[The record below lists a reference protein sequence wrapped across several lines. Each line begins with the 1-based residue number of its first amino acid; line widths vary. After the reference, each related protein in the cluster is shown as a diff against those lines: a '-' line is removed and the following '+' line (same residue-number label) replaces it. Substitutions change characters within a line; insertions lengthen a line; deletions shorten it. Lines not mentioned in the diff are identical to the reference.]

1 MTPLKQVSET
11 CELRRKS
18 KTCAIFDLDGT
29 IIRVSSEQVFLSYL
43 LSHGEIPIPNL
54 LAWTSNFLK
63 VKSLPVAK
71 SNKIYLR
78 GLTQE
83 RLHEIARHC
92 FVDTLRPSIAP
103 HISDLIHAHR
113 ADGRTVIL
121 MSGSLSFLVQPF
133 HEHFQTDLMVAHE
146 LEVVDGKLTGERVGL
161 HPFAENKAKL
171 TQYLATEHG
180 FDLSRSYAYGNHHT
194 DAYKLELF
202 GHPVA
207 VNPDRKLRHIAT
219 EKGWEIEP

>member
-1 MTPLKQVSET
+1 MTT
-11 CELRRKS
+11 S

-54 LAWTSNFLK
+54 LAWVSNFLK

-78 GLTQE
+78 GLVQE
-83 RLHEIARHC
+83 RLHEIARRC

-103 HISDLIHAHR
+103 HISELIEAHR

-121 MSGSLSFLVQPF
+121 MSGSLSFLVEPF

-146 LEVVDGKLTGERVGL
+146 LEVVDGKFTGRRVGL

-171 TQYLATEHG
+171 AQHLATEHG
-180 FDLSRSYAYGNHHT
+180 FDLSNSYAYGNHHT

-207 VNPDRKLRHIAT
+207 VNADRQLHRIAT
-219 EKGWEIEP
+219 EKGWQIER

>member
-1 MTPLKQVSET
+1 MTE
-11 CELRRKS
+11 S

-29 IIRVSSEQVFLSYL
+29 IIRLSSEQVFLTYL
-43 LSHGEIPIPNL
+43 LNHGEIPIPNL
-54 LAWTSNFLK
+54 LAWTSNLLR

-78 GLTQE
+78 GLE
-83 RLHEIARHC
+83 EDHIHEIARRC
-92 FVDTLRPSIAP
+92 FVDPLRASIAP

-113 ADGRTVIL
+113 AEGRTVIL

-133 HEHFQTDLMVAHE
+133 HEYFQTDMMVAHE
-146 LEVVDGKLTGERVGL
+146 LEVVDGRFTGKRIGL
-161 HPFAENKAKL
+161 HPFAENKAIL
-171 TQYLATEHG
+171 AQQLATEHG
-180 FDLSRSYAYGNHHT
+180 FDLSDSYAYGNHHT

-207 VNPDRKLRHIAT
+207 VNPDRQLRRIAT
-219 EKGWEIEP
+219 EKGWHIEK

>member
-1 MTPLKQVSET
+1 MTT
-11 CELRRKS
+11 S

-29 IIRVSSEQVFLSYL
+29 LIRTSSEQVFLSYL

-54 LAWTSNFLK
+54 LAWVSNFLK
-63 VKSLPVAK
+63 VKSLPEAK

-78 GLTQE
+78 GLAQE
-83 RLHEIARHC
+83 RLHEIARRC

-103 HISDLIHAHR
+103 HISDLIQAHR

-121 MSGSLSFLVQPF
+121 MSGSLSLLVQPF

-146 LEVVDGKLTGERVGL
+146 LEAVDGKLTGKRVGL

-171 TQYLATEHG
+171 AQQLATEHG

-194 DAYKLELF
+194 DAHKLELF

-207 VNPDRKLRHIAT
+207 VNPDQKLRRIAI
-219 EKGWEIEP
+219 EKGWQIEQ

>member
-1 MTPLKQVSET
+1 MTT
-11 CELRRKS
+11 S

-54 LAWTSNFLK
+54 FAWAANFLK

-78 GLTQE
+78 GLSQE
-83 RLHEIARHC
+83 RLHEIARRC
-92 FVDTLRPSIAP
+92 FVDTLCPSIAT
-103 HISDLIHAHR
+103 HISELIHAHH

-133 HEHFQTDLMVAHE
+133 HEHFQTDLMVSHE
-146 LEVVDGKLTGERVGL
+146 LEAVDGRLTGKRIGL

-171 TQYLATEHG
+171 AQQLATEHG
-180 FDLSRSYAYGNHHT
+180 FDLSNSYAYGNHHT
-194 DAYKLELF
+194 DAHKLELF

-207 VNPDRKLRHIAT
+207 VNPDRKLRRIAI
-219 EKGWEIEP
+219 EKGWQIEE

>member
-1 MTPLKQVSET
+1 MTE
-11 CELRRKS
+11 S

-29 IIRVSSEQVFLSYL
+29 IIRLSSEQVFLTYL
-43 LSHGEIPIPNL
+43 LNHGEIPIPNL
-54 LAWTSNFLK
+54 LAWTSNFLR

-78 GLTQE
+78 GLE
-83 RLHEIARHC
+83 EDHIHEIARRC
-92 FVDTLRPSIAP
+92 FVDPLRASIVP
-103 HISDLIHAHR
+103 HISELIHAHR
-113 ADGRTVIL
+113 AEGRTVIL

-133 HEHFQTDLMVAHE
+133 HEYFQTDMMVAHE
-146 LEVVDGKLTGERVGL
+146 LEVVDGRFTGQRIGL

-171 TQYLATEHG
+171 AQQLTTEHG
-180 FDLSRSYAYGNHHT
+180 FDLSDSYAYGNHHT

-207 VNPDRKLRHIAT
+207 VNPDRQLRRIAI
-219 EKGWEIEP
+219 EKGWDIEK

>member
-1 MTPLKQVSET
+1 MTSLKQVSD
-11 CELRRKS
+11 CNLHRKS

-29 IIRVSSEQVFLSYL
+29 IIRTSSEQVFLSYL

-54 LAWTSNFLK
+54 FAWASNFLK

-71 SNKIYLR
+71 SNKVYLR
-78 GLTQE
+78 GLAQQ
-83 RLHEIARHC
+83 RLHEIARRC

-121 MSGSLSFLVQPF
+121 MSGSLSLLVQPF
-133 HEHFQTDLMVAHE
+133 HEHFQTDLMVSHE
-146 LEVVDGKLTGERVGL
+146 LEAVDGKLTGKRVGL

-171 TQYLATEHG
+171 AQQLATEHG
-180 FDLSRSYAYGNHHT
+180 FDLSNSYAYGNHHT
-194 DAYKLELF
+194 DAYKLALF

-207 VNPDRKLRHIAT
+207 VNPDRKLRRIAT
-219 EKGWEIEP
+219 EKGWQIEE

>member
-1 MTPLKQVSET
+1 MTA
-11 CELRRKS
+11 S

-29 IIRVSSEQVFLSYL
+29 IIRLSSEQVFLTYL
-43 LSHGEIPIPNL
+43 LNHGEIPIPNL
-54 LAWTSNFLK
+54 LAWTSNFLR

-78 GLTQE
+78 DLE
-83 RLHEIARHC
+83 EDHIHEIARRC
-92 FVDTLRPSIAP
+92 FVDALRASIAP
-103 HISDLIHAHR
+103 HISDLIYAHR
-113 ADGRTVIL
+113 AEGRTVVL

-133 HEHFQTDLMVAHE
+133 HEHFQTDMMVAHE
-146 LEVVDGKLTGERVGL
+146 LEVVDGRFTGKRIGL

-171 TQYLATEHG
+171 AQQLVTEHG
-180 FDLSRSYAYGNHHT
+180 FDLSDSYAYGNHHT

-207 VNPDRKLRHIAT
+207 VNPDRKLRQIAM
-219 EKGWEIEP
+219 EKGWDIEK